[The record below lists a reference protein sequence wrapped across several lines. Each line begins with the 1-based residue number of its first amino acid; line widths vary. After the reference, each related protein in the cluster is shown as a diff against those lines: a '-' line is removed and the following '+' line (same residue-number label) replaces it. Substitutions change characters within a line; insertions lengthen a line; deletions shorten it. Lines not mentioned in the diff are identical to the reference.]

1 MTSSAS
7 GWIRRC
13 VRRDL
18 TPEQN
23 SNAADE
29 RIPATTG
36 DAGAGAGNRALTGHG
51 SRFSVEELA
60 RTMVAAGFVFVPGT
74 WSGFA
79 LRVGQCGFSA
89 TSGRIMLTSLAS
101 LTYSR
106 AYMYLIFVMV
116 LHFVWSLVQ
125 AVVYLRTLLAGED
138 IHRPGIAFFLAL
150 GDGAVALLTS
160 SAVSVSAMVTVLF
173 VNDTG
178 ACGSFP
184 ELACDRYQLSVVLG
198 SVAWFLQATS
208 AFSNL
213 CLMIKVATQ
222 QPH

>member
-1 MTSSAS
+1 MCSQTLLLHSTALPLLSIVKVHPSRA
-7 GWIRRC
+7 RR
-13 VRRDL
+13 R
-18 TPEQN
+18 
-23 SNAADE
+23 S
-29 RIPATTG
+29 
-36 DAGAGAGNRALTGHG
+36 
-51 SRFSVEELA
+51 FELVYQSA

-89 TSGRIMLTSLAS
+89 TSGLIMLTSLAS

-150 GDGAVALLTS
+150 GDGAVVLLTS
-160 SAVSVSAMVTVLF
+160 SAVSASAMVTVLF

-198 SVAWFLQATS
+198 SMAWFLQATS

-222 QPH
+222 QPHLVASDAFHVDRLL